1 MKQKLLL
8 IVMLFIA
15 ASAIQAQNP
24 VLNLSNYLRNGM
36 LDKAHENLNIAMQ
49 DVKYTSDAK
58 TWLLRGNLYYAT
70 FRCYDYVNGVEIGMA
85 DSTLRYLKL
94 DPLTDFKKQK
104 TPEGRA
110 NKWEYDYGF
119 TVLILNGKV
128 HSFTDPANGAYKQIA
143 SSAAEALR
151 LAKESYQKV
160 IELDPRFQGDMTFPL
175 NAYQGLSIIS
185 DGYTNLGVVAFNDGD
200 FSKAYTNFSAA
211 HHMKTE
217 RGIRDA
223 KDTIPGYYA
232 VVSARVYIRQL
243 SEEGKYEEALAIAKE
258 AMAIR
263 PDDVDLALS
272 EADTYLKMKN
282 FIKTKELLEAVIK
295 KQPDNANLYYVI
307 GNIYDQLAKDTSNT
321 AEETEEN
328 FKLSVSYYVQAI
340 EKRADYFEALFNLGT
355 VFNNRAV
362 DRFAVAQKLPY
373 GDPRADALF
382 AEVDEL
388 FRTALPYLEKAHAV
402 NPNDGDPIRML
413 YSIYL
418 RLRMKENS
426 DAMKIKVDALKK

>member
-1 MKQKLLL
+1 
-8 IVMLFIA
+8 
-15 ASAIQAQNP
+15 
-24 VLNLSNYLRNGM
+24 
-36 LDKAHENLNIAMQ
+36 
-49 DVKYTSDAK
+49 
-58 TWLLRGNLYYAT
+58 
-70 FRCYDYVNGVEIGMA
+70 
-85 DSTLRYLKL
+85 
-94 DPLTDFKKQK
+94 
-104 TPEGRA
+104 
-110 NKWEYDYGF
+110 
-119 TVLILNGKV
+119 
-128 HSFTDPANGAYKQIA
+128 
-143 SSAAEALR
+143 
-151 LAKESYQKV
+151 
-160 IELDPRFQGDMTFPL
+160 
-175 NAYQGLSIIS
+175 
-185 DGYTNLGVVAFNDGD
+185 
-200 FSKAYTNFSAA
+200 
-211 HHMKTE
+211 MKTA

-243 SEEGKYEEALAIAKE
+243 SEGGKYEEALTIAKE

-321 AEETEEN
+321 AEVNEEN

-388 FRTALPYLEKAHAV
+388 FRTALPYLETAHAV

-418 RLRMKENS
+418 RLRMKEQS
-426 DAMKIKVDALKK
+426 DAMKIKVDALKR